1 MAHELHRYFLR
12 STIGVIFLT
21 VPLTGLAA
29 MGDMTLSAPMLDSTF
44 TVNKWNCVFH
54 ERDLIPKP
62 YTYQCLIVLGTLNE
76 VEETLS
82 RLDATYSNTTP

>member
-1 MAHELHRYFLR
+1 MAHQHNYLFLR
-12 STIGVIFLT
+12 LTIGLLFLT
-21 VPLTGLAA
+21 LPITGLAA
-29 MGDMTLSAPMLDSTF
+29 MGDMTLSTPMLDSTV

-54 ERDLIPKP
+54 KRDLIPKP